1 MKHFCSVLVLFL
13 FASCVLAQASSDKST
28 PPNVTIVPKKWRI
41 DVRNPKLER
50 NPVADMQARQAAEQ
64 MRKDTERNN
73 EIMVERGMPG
83 PTTQVPDANRNSRPR
98 GTIVLYVYEAKVT
111 NNADKAIRTVIWDYV
126 FFEPGTE
133 KEVGRRRFVSK
144 VNIGPG
150 KTTDLVVRS
159 LAAPTST
166 VDARHA
172 SKKPQDQYLEKAVIQ
187 SVQFADG
194 SMWRPPSN

>member
-1 MKHFCSVLVLFL
+1 MKLLCSALLLFL
-13 FASCVLAQASSDKST
+13 VASCALAQASSDKSV
-28 PPNVTIVPKKWRI
+28 PPDVTIVPKKWRI
-41 DVRNPKLER
+41 DVRNPALER

-73 EIMVERGMPG
+73 EIMVERGMPA
-83 PTTQVPDANRNSRPR
+83 PTTQVPDANRSARRR
-98 GTIVLYVYEAKVT
+98 GVIVTYLYESKVS
-111 NNADKAIRTVIWDYV
+111 NNGNKAIRTLIWDYV

-150 KTTDLVVRS
+150 KTMNLVVRS

-172 SKKPQDQYLEKAVIQ
+172 DKKPQEQYSEKTVIQ
-187 SVQFADG
+187 SVHYEDG
-194 SMWRPPSN
+194 SMWRLPSN